1 MPHQILKIEAIAED
15 IDYNRLAHLS
25 EHFSGSDLRE
35 LCRTASVYRVRDLKE
50 SEDSLR
56 PIDMD
61 DLLKVR
67 LSFKLHSTR
76 FR

>member
-1 MPHQILKIEAIAED
+1 M
-15 IDYNRLAHLS
+15 
-25 EHFSGSDLRE
+25 
-35 LCRTASVYRVRDLKE
+35 RDLKE

-67 LSFKLHSTR
+67 FSFGSYLNFIKHDLVR
-76 FR
+76 GGPR